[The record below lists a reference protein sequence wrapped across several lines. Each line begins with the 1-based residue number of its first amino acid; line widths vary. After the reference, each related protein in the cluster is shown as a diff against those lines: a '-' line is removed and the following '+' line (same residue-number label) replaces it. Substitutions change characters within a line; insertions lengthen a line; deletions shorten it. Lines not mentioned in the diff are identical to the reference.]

1 MPAIALMP
9 RAAAR
14 RLLLVLPLAL
24 VACDTPAVAP
34 EGTLTMEETIAAL
47 RALQQ
52 VAAPA
57 PRASAV
63 TAGGMLASAVAAGSP
78 ITFST
83 TCPGGGTYQINGT
96 NGGWSSAPE
105 ANTSPMYELREQFTK
120 CTVTADGRSY
130 TFDSDPELRTRNGLR
145 TLDRQS
151 GERSMDVSYT
161 GAFVVTSEG
170 KTARCAV
177 SFTSSMNIDVPG
189 SPGKTEGQLCGQD
202 VNAADAGITLGP
214 VSLIGR

>member
-57 PRASAV
+57 PRTSDVA
-63 TAGGMLASAVAAGSP
+63 AGGMQASVVAAGSP

-120 CTVTADGRSY
+120 CTVSADGRSY
-130 TFDSDPELRTRNGLR
+130 TFDSDPELRTRMGLR
-145 TLDRQS
+145 
-151 GERSMDVSYT
+151 M
-161 GAFVVTSEG
+161 VTSEG
-170 KTARCAV
+170 KSSRCAV
-177 SFTSSMNIDVPG
+177 SFLSTRNIDVPD
-189 SPGKTEGQLCGQD
+189 SAGKSEGQLCGRD
-202 VNAADAGITLGP
+202 VNAAEAGITLGP